1 MRFRCCGARTGG
13 PLRLP
18 WQGFN
23 VGHSVVTLYF
33 TTCRTSTEFPMK
45 SNQSRVPV
53 LTVFAGEIEE
63 VDFVRRF
70 GHVSAVV
77 VEASDTDV
85 VQHSDEHVLFSDNMC
100 GVVMT

>member
-1 MRFRCCGARTGG
+1 VLWSQNWRSVKAAMARVQCRSFSG
-13 PLRLP
+13 
-18 WQGFN
+18 N
-23 VGHSVVTLYF
+23 IILYHLQ
-33 TTCRTSTEFPMK
+33 RTSTEFPTK

-63 VDFVRRF
+63 VDFVMRF
-70 GHVSAVV
+70 GHVGAVV